1 MTGYT
6 VATTTYT
13 GTAETVTCATGYT
26 GTPDPA
32 SATCGTD
39 GSWSDSSFTGCTLHG
54 RYQIFMRLSD
64 CKQLTVIG
72 YTVATTTYTGTAEIV
87 TSATGY
93 TGTLVPA
100 SATCATDGL

>member
-13 GTAETVTCATGYT
+13 GTAEAVTCALGYT

-39 GSWSDSSFTGCTLHG
+39 GSWSDSAFTGCQPLGIYPVWHMPCLLLHYFWFYNNNG
-54 RYQIFMRLSD
+54 LPMAICRPQIGFQHLIIR
-64 CKQLTVIG
+64 K
-72 YTVATTTYTGTAEIV
+72 
-87 TSATGY
+87 
-93 TGTLVPA
+93 P
-100 SATCATDGL
+100 

>member
-54 RYQIFMRLSD
+54 RYQIFMRLS
-64 CKQLTVIG
+64 
-72 YTVATTTYTGTAEIV
+72 YTVATTSYTGTAEIV